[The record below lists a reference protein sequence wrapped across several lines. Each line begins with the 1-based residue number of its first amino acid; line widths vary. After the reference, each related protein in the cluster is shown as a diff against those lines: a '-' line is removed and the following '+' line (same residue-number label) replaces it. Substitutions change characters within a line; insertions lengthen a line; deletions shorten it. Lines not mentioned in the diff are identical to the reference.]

1 MLRTPVFALRAAG
14 RTHVAGAAA
23 ALPLACHAAA
33 AGTSRGSASDVLML
47 PILLAFAVGLHAAL
61 ARVAKAVL
69 ASARPL
75 ATGEP
80 EACGYDRS
88 VHATAAPQT
97 MGIVA
102 VALGAGLALW
112 LGHVSGSTAL
122 WALGWLGV
130 AAAVA
135 LDLWW
140 WERVAASANYL
151 WFQRGWSGRVHQVLI
166 DNIRDIEV
174 AENEAGGF
182 TLRHGRGNADC
193 RLLLR
198 LEDGGRVA
206 LPKTDAHGGLEAVE
220 AVANHVRARRQQS
233 SDKRSLAEAQARAGQ
248 AAAEAAQAMPSRDA
262 AMLLEL
268 RRLRQK
274 ALAPELPPA
283 VPPAAP
289 RGD

>member
-1 MLRTPVFALRAAG
+1 MPLAGLAAG
-14 RTHVAGAAA
+14 APAGSGHGL
-23 ALPLACHAAA
+23 AL
-33 AGTSRGSASDVLML
+33 DVLML
-47 PILLAFAVGLHAAL
+47 PLLVAFAVGLHAVL
-61 ARVAKAVL
+61 ARAAKAVV

-75 ATGEP
+75 ATGEI

-88 VHATAAPQT
+88 VHATAASQT

-102 VALGAGLALW
+102 VALAAGFALW
-112 LGHVSGSTAL
+112 LGFAGGWAWA

-140 WERVAASANYL
+140 WERVAASASYL

-174 AENEAGGF
+174 AESASGGF
-182 TLRHGRGNADC
+182 TLRHGRRNASA
-193 RLLLR
+193 RLMLTLL
-198 LEDGGRVA
+198 DGSRVA
-206 LPKTDAHGGLEAVE
+206 LPRTDAHGGLDAVE

-233 SDKRSLAEAQARAGQ
+233 SDRRSLSDAEARAGE
-248 AAAEAAQAMPSRDA
+248 AAAAAAQAPPSRDA

-274 ALAPELPPA
+274 ALSPELPPA
-283 VPPAAP
+283 VRPPPATG
-289 RGD
+289 GD

>member
-1 MLRTPVFALRAAG
+1 VPAVNRI
-14 RTHVAGAAA
+14 
-23 ALPLACHAAA
+23 
-33 AGTSRGSASDVLML
+33 LML
-47 PILLAFAVGLHAAL
+47 PLLVLFAVGLHAAL

-88 VHATAAPQT
+88 VYATAAPQT
-97 MGIVA
+97 LGIVA
-102 VALGAGLALW
+102 VALGAGLVLW
-112 LGHVSGSTAL
+112 LGHLSGSTAL

-151 WFQRGWSGRVHQVLI
+151 WFQRGWAGRVHQVLI
-166 DNIRDIEV
+166 DNIRGIEV
-174 AENEAGGF
+174 AESEAGGF
-182 TLRHGRGNADC
+182 TLRHGRGNANC

-198 LEDGGRVA
+198 LADGSRVA
-206 LPKTDAHGGLEAVE
+206 LPKTDAHGGLDAVK

-233 SDKRSLAEAQARAGQ
+233 SDKHSLSDAEAR
-248 AAAEAAQAMPSRDA
+248 AAEAAAQAAQATPSRDA

-274 ALAPELPPA
+274 ALAPDLPPA
-283 VPPAAP
+283 VPPAA
-289 RGD
+289 RDD